1 MIGDQSRC
9 VVRRGTNRW
18 NTRGVRESVCRT
30 DEKLAAIHGIERR
43 RAAILPL
50 RVKLYTNSA
59 GIEIVQKKLHLK
71 EVLPIALFDGGGS
84 EAQCR
89 PVLGELRLPI
99 EQIRCPCTLVR
110 GALLK
115 G

>member
-1 MIGDQSRC
+1 MMGDQSRR

-18 NTRGVRESVCRT
+18 NTRGVQERVCRT
-30 DEKLAAIHGIERR
+30 GERLAAIHGVARR
-43 RAAILPL
+43 RVTILPF
-50 RVKLYTNSA
+50 RVELYTDSA

-71 EVLPIALFDGGGS
+71 EVLPILLLNRGGS

-99 EQIRCPCTLVR
+99 EQIRCPVHLGSR
-110 GALLK
+110 RAP
-115 G
+115 